1 MEIFRGSSRGT
12 EIRIRTSG
20 GLSGSK
26 NFRLSSALPVQ
37 HRWVSPLLCLT
48 VTSVVMLVI
57 ILMTEQQEDDQHGR
71 TWNSVPAISAGL
83 LRQ

>member
-1 MEIFRGSSRGT
+1 M
-12 EIRIRTSG
+12 
-20 GLSGSK
+20 
-26 NFRLSSALPVQ
+26 
-37 HRWVSPLLCLT
+37 
-48 VTSVVMLVI
+48 SVVMLAI